1 MQTDDNRGML
11 RTAQPLLHDGQYCR
25 QRTPYQRHRIE
36 PQTWKDFA
44 PQPSIGIY
52 GQLFV
57 LPGTQHKPI
66 DGLL

>member
-1 MQTDDNRGML
+1 ML
-11 RTAQPLLHDGQYCR
+11 RTAKPLLHDGQYCR
-25 QRTPYQRHRIE
+25 QLTLHERSRTE

-44 PQPSIGIY
+44 PQQSIGIY
-52 GQLFV
+52 GQPFV